1 MIVKLEVVNVEVIH
15 YMDKT
20 GKPAEF
26 SVLNARETLPA
37 TLLTPFR
44 LSVRDFPQVVP
55 PCVVELAVSEVR
67 CGDKDKSINVRG
79 SVLSMSPIGTV
90 KK

>member
-1 MIVKLEVVNVEVIH
+1 MNVKLEVVNSEVIH
-15 YMDKT
+15 YTDKL

-26 SVLNARETLPA
+26 AVLNARETLPA

-44 LSVRDFPQVVP
+44 LSVRDFPSVVP
-55 PCVVELAVSEVR
+55 PCVIDLAVSEVR
-67 CGDKDKSINVRG
+67 FGDKDKSINVRG
-79 SVLSMSPIGTV
+79 CVLSMSPIGTP